1 MGNVIVVAS
10 GKGGVGK
17 TMFTANMGAKLAQ
30 KGNKVVLIDMDLGL
44 RSLDICLGLENR
56 VVYDLSDILSG
67 LCRIKQ
73 ALIKDRRF
81 GEFYLISA
89 TYNTEK
95 VDITPLHMK
104 VLCERLKE
112 KFDYII
118 FDAPAGVGSGLELA
132 MSVADLAIIVTT
144 PEYVSLRAADNLD
157 SIMLRNGIKKRVY
170 VVNKIKVDLIEMG
183 MLPSITEIR
192 SILKPPMLGAIQYD
206 DNIHIAYN
214 NGTPIV
220 LRENSYIERNF
231 DKIVDR
237 LIETVK

>member
-81 GEFYLISA
+81 GEFYIISA

-95 VDITPLHMK
+95 VDITPIHMK

-157 SIMLRNGIKKRVY
+157 SIML
-170 VVNKIKVDLIEMG
+170 
-183 MLPSITEIR
+183 S
-192 SILKPPMLGAIQYD
+192 
-206 DNIHIAYN
+206 
-214 NGTPIV
+214 
-220 LRENSYIERNF
+220 
-231 DKIVDR
+231 
-237 LIETVK
+237 